1 MDHNPYRGL
10 AASQYW
16 RSGVA
21 EVGPGQFDPVTSVK
35 FQITS
40 HDAVSTLGSCFAQHL
55 ARHIKDS
62 GLRYMVT
69 EPLLETEE
77 QTEQAAMM
85 ATQFSAR
92 YGNIYTT
99 RQALQLLDRANGW
112 ETADD
117 VWERN
122 GRYFDAFRPHV
133 RAGGFAT
140 IEELRDARIAH
151 LQAVKR
157 VFTESDVVVFT
168 LGLTE
173 AWMSTMDGA
182 VYPTAPG
189 VIAGSQDNSRHVF
202 QNFSY
207 PEVLSD
213 LLNWCQKV
221 REMNSNVRILL
232 TVSPVPLNATYMP
245 RNVWT
250 STTYSKA
257 VLRAVAGDVATELS
271 YVDYF
276 PSYEIVTSPQ
286 AHGRYFEDDLRE
298 VTSVGVKHV
307 IRVFDRHYVL
317 RDGTSD
323 PREPTQVRAASKI
336 RGGQKVSDVFCDE
349 EFLD

>member
-40 HDAVSTLGSCFAQHL
+40 RDAVSTLGSCFAQHL

-140 IEELRDARIAH
+140 IEELRDARMAH
-151 LQAVKR
+151 LQAAKR

-213 LLNWCQKV
+213 LLDWCQRV

-276 PSYEIVTSPQ
+276 PSYEIITSPQ

-307 IRVFDRHYVL
+307 MRVFDRHYVL
-317 RDGTSD
+317 GDGTSD
-323 PREPTQVRAASKI
+323 PKVPTQVRTASKI

>member
-189 VIAGSQDNSRHVF
+189 VVAGSQDNSRHVF

-213 LLNWCQKV
+213 LLNWCQRV
-221 REMNSNVRILL
+221 REMNSSVRILL

-307 IRVFDRHYVL
+307 MRVFDRHYVL

>member
-40 HDAVSTLGSCFAQHL
+40 HDAISTLGSCFAQHL

-213 LLNWCQKV
+213 LLNWCQRV

-257 VLRAVAGDVATELS
+257 VLRAVAGDAATELS

-307 IRVFDRHYVL
+307 MRVFDRHYVL

-323 PREPTQVRAASKI
+323 PREPTQVRTASKI
-336 RGGQKVSDVFCDE
+336 SDGQKVSDVFCDE

>member
-140 IEELRDARIAH
+140 IEELCDARTAH
-151 LQAVKR
+151 LKAVKR

-213 LLNWCQKV
+213 LLNWCQRV

-257 VLRAVAGDVATELS
+257 VLRAVAGDAATELS

-276 PSYEIVTSPQ
+276 PSYEIITSPQ

-307 IRVFDRHYVL
+307 MRVFDRHYVL

-323 PREPTQVRAASKI
+323 PREPTQVQTASKMSD
-336 RGGQKVSDVFCDE
+336 GQKVSDVFCDE

>member
-40 HDAVSTLGSCFAQHL
+40 HDVVSTLGSCFAQHL

-62 GLRYMVT
+62 GLRYMMT

-133 RAGGFAT
+133 RTGGFTT
-140 IEELRDARIAH
+140 IEELRDARVAH

-173 AWMSTMDGA
+173 AWMSTIDGA

-213 LLNWCQKV
+213 LLNWCQRV
-221 REMNSNVRILL
+221 REMNTSVRILL
-232 TVSPVPLNATYMP
+232 TVSPVPLNATYVP

-257 VLRAVAGDVATELS
+257 VLRAVAGDVAAELP

-307 IRVFDRHYVL
+307 MRVFDRHYVL

-323 PREPTQVRAASKI
+323 LKAPAQVRTASKI
-336 RGGQKVSDVFCDE
+336 GDGQKISDVFCDE

>member
-40 HDAVSTLGSCFAQHL
+40 HDAVSTLGWCLVLHL

-133 RAGGFAT
+133 REGGFAT

-213 LLNWCQKV
+213 LLNWCQRV
-221 REMNSNVRILL
+221 REMNSSVRILL

-307 IRVFDRHYVL
+307 MRVFDRHYVL
-317 RDGTSD
+317 KNGTSD
-323 PREPTQVRAASKI
+323 PREPTQVRTASKMSD
-336 RGGQKVSDVFCDE
+336 GQKVSDVFCDE

>member
-40 HDAVSTLGSCFAQHL
+40 HDAISTLGSCFAQHL
-55 ARHIKDS
+55 ARHINDS

-85 ATQFSAR
+85 ASQFSAR

-133 RAGGFAT
+133 REGGFAT

-213 LLNWCQKV
+213 LLNWCQRV
-221 REMNSNVRILL
+221 REMNSSVRILL

-276 PSYEIVTSPQ
+276 PSYEIITSPQ
-286 AHGRYFEDDLRE
+286 VHGRYFEDDLRE

-307 IRVFDRHYVL
+307 MRVFDRHYVL

>member
-213 LLNWCQKV
+213 LLDWCQRV

-276 PSYEIVTSPQ
+276 PSYEIITSPQ

-307 IRVFDRHYVL
+307 MRVFDRHYVL

-323 PREPTQVRAASKI
+323 PREPTQVRTASKMSD
-336 RGGQKVSDVFCDE
+336 GQKVSDVFCDE